1 MPYSQEESSIADPAS
16 LLSLVHSSQFNSCL
30 KGMNNETL
38 ISDSVQC
45 ITSFLS
51 KHMTEEHHHSAVDHH
66 SSYHLS
72 NYFEFAVEF
81 VNSIAGLIV
90 LFAVFLAC
98 LNLMLVACNTATG
111 RRLFTSPSFPYFVL
125 LGLNVSIIDP
135 LHSSHKGHKS
145 NTVLRIRVIL
155 GEQIAL
161 ALALLVASDILD
173 TVLKPSHAYD
183 LLDVVKMGFVTVLR
197 TGLAYF
203 LAKEIKELEEGSSGF
218 RVCGGERNHQLG
230 EIIHETKTS
239 SRRTSDSE
247 SEGGTSVKGAVEM
260 GSTLRRTEDSA
271 KLRKRKN

>member
-1 MPYSQEESSIADPAS
+1 MPYSQEESPAS

-111 RRLFTSPSFPYFVL
+111 
-125 LGLNVSIIDP
+125 LNFSIIDP